1 MPNTN
6 HITLT
11 NHRRK
16 IIYLCAIICV
26 YFMPPI
32 LICIGIIPW
41 NMKFAALVIG
51 AVAMYVVMRI
61 LGNAH
66 SDIGITRQRTIYSLK
81 TVLPITIALII
92 AAGLFLLLKKPR
104 FSPTEGIGFYVFYIL
119 ISCPAQE
126 LLFRGILS
134 RMLQEL
140 GVHRVLELG
149 IVAALFGYVHI
160 IYGDMLTVVIMSIV
174 GLFWYRAY
182 QRSSNII
189 GVTISHVVL
198 GVMTIALGII
208 D

>member
-1 MPNTN
+1 MPRINRT
-6 HITLT
+6 T
-11 NHRRK
+11 HRRQV
-16 IIYLCAIICV
+16 IYLCTIVCV
-26 YFMPPI
+26 YLMLPV

-41 NMKFAALVIG
+41 NIKFVALVVG
-51 AVAMYVVMRI
+51 AVAMYIVMRI
-61 LGNAH
+61 LGHTH

-81 TVLPITIALII
+81 TVLPITIILVI
-92 AAGLFLLLKKPR
+92 AAGLFLLLGKPR
-104 FSPTEGIGFYVFYIL
+104 FSPTEGIGFYVFYVL

-140 GVHRVLELG
+140 GAHRVLELG
-149 IVAALFGYVHI
+149 VAAALFGYVHI